1 MRKLF
6 KIVFSRMW
14 LVAFAIIAQLI
25 LSTALPYL
33 LNYWHP
39 EIFGKLYIQ
48 IDLIFNIIGLVML
61 LIIVN
66 SDMIA
71 EGKLAWV
78 VLFLIFPL
86 FAFIIYRMFVW
97 YKAPKRHRR
106 FYVQVKNKVAEINK
120 TNTKEKAYLK
130 ENIGKHFGQFEYI
143 YKATDLKTYSN
154 SNVKYLNSGESFY
167 QELLQE
173 LEQAKS

>member
-1 MRKLF
+1 MRKFL
-6 KIVFSRMW
+6 KIIFSRLW

-39 EIFGKLYIQ
+39 EIFGRLYLQ

-71 EGKLAWV
+71 EGKLADIAPTMIQIMGKKQPKEMGGKS
-78 VLFLIFPL
+78 LIT
-86 FAFIIYRMFVW
+86 FAC
-97 YKAPKRHRR
+97 H
-106 FYVQVKNKVAEINK
+106 NC
-120 TNTKEKAYLK
+120 
-130 ENIGKHFGQFEYI
+130 
-143 YKATDLKTYSN
+143 
-154 SNVKYLNSGESFY
+154 
-167 QELLQE
+167 
-173 LEQAKS
+173 